1 MQCDPLLPIVK
12 TVSKL
17 FICFTHEPRIAQHF
31 PEKHYESH
39 KLMKSTLKERIFS
52 SFFLKKYMKIIVQLK
67 NVSGDLILAKYCFHF
82 SLNLLAMLP
91 GTLTCSNKNIV
102 YFITFQLQIHIA
114 HIKTG
119 RIRCWVPNH
128 LVILQTNQAV

>member
-52 SFFLKKYMKIIVQLK
+52 SFFFKEIHE
-67 NVSGDLILAKYCFHF
+67 N
-82 SLNLLAMLP
+82 N
-91 GTLTCSNKNIV
+91 CSVEK
-102 YFITFQLQIHIA
+102 
-114 HIKTG
+114 
-119 RIRCWVPNH
+119 RIRGSDTCK
-128 LVILQTNQAV
+128 ILFPFFTKFTCHATRYFNL

>member
-1 MQCDPLLPIVK
+1 
-12 TVSKL
+12 
-17 FICFTHEPRIAQHF
+17 
-31 PEKHYESH
+31 
-39 KLMKSTLKERIFS
+39 MKSTLKERIFS
-52 SFFLKKYMKIIVQLK
+52 SFFFKEIHENNCSVEKRIRGSDTCKIL
-67 NVSGDLILAKYCFHF
+67 Y